1 MPGTRSARRHGFITI
16 SGVIR
21 REMGSTPDWTK
32 APPCRFASGV
42 GGFVAGVVAFSVQH
56 VPGSRRS
63 DNSEAATC
71 GTRHRYEGERHM
83 PQGTVKWFNAEK
95 GFGFIAPDDGSADV
109 FAHYSAITT
118 SGYRTLTD
126 NQRVEFD
133 VVQGQKGLQ
142 ADNIRPL

>member
-1 MPGTRSARRHGFITI
+1 
-16 SGVIR
+16 
-21 REMGSTPDWTK
+21 
-32 APPCRFASGV
+32 
-42 GGFVAGVVAFSVQH
+42 
-56 VPGSRRS
+56 
-63 DNSEAATC
+63 
-71 GTRHRYEGERHM
+71 M

-109 FAHYSAITT
+109 FAHYSAIST